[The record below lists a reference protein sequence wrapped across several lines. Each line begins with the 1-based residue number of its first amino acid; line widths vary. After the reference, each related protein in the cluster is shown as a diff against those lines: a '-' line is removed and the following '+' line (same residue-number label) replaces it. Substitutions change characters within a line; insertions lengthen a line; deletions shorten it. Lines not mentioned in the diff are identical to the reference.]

1 MHIAIIGQPL
11 SGKSTVYEAL
21 TGVTSEPVGSG
32 PPLSRV
38 KVPDRRLDQLT
49 AMFRPKREV
58 PADIA
63 FADVRVAGTAFS
75 KTEGLAPAYV
85 EQVAKADALLLVV
98 RAFLDESVPHLE
110 GTIDPWRDLATMLD
124 ELAFTDQLLL
134 AKRLDRIGEMMGKV
148 KPAER
153 EAMER
158 ERTLLRRLLDGLE
171 AGVPIRDQPQ
181 DEDELKLTR
190 HYRFLTAKPLLVVIN
205 LGEDQRDRAAEVEAE
220 LAAKL
225 VGGTTVGAAI
235 AGKIER
241 ELVQLTGDESQAFRE
256 LLGLVEPARDR
267 VIRAAY
273 RLLGRI
279 SFFTVGPD
287 ECRAWTIPVGTLAP
301 RAAGAVHSDIER
313 GFIRAEV
320 VHYADLVAAGSLSEA
335 RKRGLLR
342 SEGKQYVVQDG
353 DVIEFLFNV

>member
-1 MHIAIIGQPL
+1 M
-11 SGKSTVYEAL
+11 
-21 TGVTSEPVGSG
+21 
-32 PPLSRV
+32 
-38 KVPDRRLDQLT
+38 
-49 AMFRPKREV
+49 
-58 PADIA
+58 
-63 FADVRVAGTAFS
+63 AFS

-85 EQVAKADALLLVV
+85 EQVAKADALVLVV
-98 RAFLDESVPHLE
+98 RAFLDESVPHLD

-134 AKRLDRIGEMMGKV
+134 AKRLDRIGEMLGKV

-153 EAMER
+153 ETMER
-158 ERTLLRRLLDGLE
+158 ERAVLRRLLAGLE

-181 DEDELKLTR
+181 DEDELKQTR
-190 HYRFLTAKPLLVVIN
+190 HYRFLTAKPLLVVVN
-205 LGEDQRDRAAEVEAE
+205 LGEDQLDRASAFEAEV
-220 LAAKL
+220 AAKL
-225 VGGTTVGAAI
+225 AGGTTLGAAI

-241 ELVQLTGDESQAFRE
+241 ELVQLEGDEARAFRE

-267 VIRAAY
+267 IIRAAY

-287 ECRAWTIPVGTLAP
+287 ECRAWTVPVGALAP

-320 VHYADLVAAGSLSEA
+320 VRYEDLMAAGSLAEA

>member
-21 TGVTSEPVGSG
+21 TGVISEPVGSG
-32 PPLSRV
+32 PPLSAV
-38 KVPDRRLDQLT
+38 KVPDPRLDRLT
-49 AMFRPKREV
+49 AMFQPKRKV
-58 PADIA
+58 PAEIS
-63 FADVRVAGTAFS
+63 FADVRVAGAAFT
-75 KTEGLAPAYV
+75 KTEGLSAAYV
-85 EQVAKADALLLVV
+85 EQIAKADALLLVV
-98 RAFLDESVPHLE
+98 RAFPDESVPHLE

-134 AKRLDRIGEMMGKV
+134 EKRLARIAEMVGKV

-158 ERTLLRRLLDGLE
+158 ERALLRRLLDGLE
-171 AGVPIRDQPQ
+171 AGMPLRDQQQ
-181 DEDELKLTR
+181 DEDERKLTR

-205 LGEDQRDRAAEVEAE
+205 LGETQLDRAAAFDAE
-220 LAAKL
+220 LAGRL
-225 VGGTTVGAAI
+225 RGGAVLGASI
-235 AGKIER
+235 AGKLER
-241 ELVQLTGDESQAFRE
+241 ELVQLEGAEAREFRE
-256 LLGLVEPARDR
+256 ALGLAEPARDR
-267 VIRAAY
+267 IIRAAY

-287 ECRAWTIPVGTLAP
+287 ECRAWTIPAGTLAP
-301 RAAGAVHSDIER
+301 RAAGAVHSDFER

-320 VHYADLVAAGSLSEA
+320 VRYEDLVAAGSLAEA

-353 DVIEFLFNV
+353 DVIEYLFNV